1 MVMIRPGGKP
11 QKVAEQ
17 VMKGKGVKIPKKKK
31 TKNKGETYKGRYGEF
46 D

>member
-31 TKNKGETYKGRYGEF
+31 MEKTVLTGPYLQH
-46 D
+46 